1 MNEIDQDQKFVK
13 RMRKMA
19 KRFLRE
25 RVVILH
31 PDKDD
36 FDCEVPARYFK
47 KSDAYAVFGAIMT
60 AYPAIAD
67 QFLEDSGYVF
77 QGSEEEAA
85 QVAAD
90 AIDNI

>member
-1 MNEIDQDQKFVK
+1 MNDTEDKKFVK
-13 RMRKMA
+13 EMRKMA
-19 KRFLRE
+19 KRFLKE
-25 RVVILH
+25 RVVILN

-67 QFLEDSGYVF
+67 RFLEDSGYVF
-77 QGSEEEAA
+77 QGSEEDAA

>member
-1 MNEIDQDQKFVK
+1 MNDTEDKKFVK
-13 RMRKMA
+13 EMRKMA
-19 KRFLRE
+19 KRFLKE

-67 QFLEDSGYVF
+67 RFLEDSGYVF
-77 QGSEEEAA
+77 QGSEEDAA
-85 QVAAD
+85 HVAAD